1 MKPQAIKKIAITAVA
16 AVVLIALFTL
26 SAKSVPAGFVGIR
39 TQFGAVSGNF
49 LPEGLNF
56 NIPFIQ
62 NIQLMDC
69 RIQKIEAEAIAA
81 SKDLQTVT
89 SKIAVNFSVSPDKA
103 TQLFKEVGTNYRA
116 VIIEPAVQEI
126 VKQITA
132 QFSAEDLIA
141 KRSDVSQKMT
151 AMLSEKITRS
161 GIIINDFNVLNFEFS
176 SDFNRAIEQK
186 QVAQQNAL
194 KAQQDLERIK
204 IEAEQ
209 KVVQAQ
215 AEADALKIQKQEITA
230 DLLKLRE
237 IEAQLKAIDKWDGK
251 LPLYTG
257 DGTPFIDLNGLNAG

>member
-1 MKPQAIKKIAITAVA
+1 MKPQSIRKIVITAVV
-16 AVVLIALFTL
+16 AVILIVFLTL

-39 TQFGAVSGNF
+39 TQFGAISGNS

-56 NIPFIQ
+56 NVPFVQ

-69 RIQKIEAEAIAA
+69 RIQKIEADAIAA
-81 SKDLQTVT
+81 SKDLQNVT
-89 SKIAVNFSVSPDKA
+89 SKIAVNFSVAPDKA
-103 TQLFKEVGTNYRA
+103 TSLFKKVGTNYRA

-141 KRSDVSQKMT
+141 KRSEVSQKMT
-151 AMLSEKITRS
+151 TLLSEKITSS

-176 SDFNRAIEQK
+176 ADFNRAIELK

-237 IEAQLKAIDKWDGK
+237 IEAQLKAIEKWDGK

-257 DGTPFIDLNGLNAG
+257 SGVPFIDLKNLNAG